1 MQNVLMKI
9 LKFVQN
15 HSAMFR
21 LLLLLCVAVSVCCR
35 VSAGSI
41 DSLLERI
48 DSGLSQK
55 IIVDIVPGQDDFFEI
70 TQSGLMPKIVA
81 NNKVRAAAGCI
92 GILNI
97 MPGSA
102 VLGASVSQDADGA
115 SRCEAFGKTYCQCA
129 CSLLSELLYLFIFH
143 AVLE

>member
-15 HSAMFR
+15 QSAMFR

-81 NNKVRAAAGCI
+81 NNKVCAAAGVHWYLKYHAGFSCV
-92 GILNI
+92 
-97 MPGSA
+97 GS
-102 VLGASVSQDADGA
+102 VRQP
-115 SRCEAFGKTYCQCA
+115 RCRWCFP
-129 CSLLSELLYLFIFH
+129 L
-143 AVLE
+143 